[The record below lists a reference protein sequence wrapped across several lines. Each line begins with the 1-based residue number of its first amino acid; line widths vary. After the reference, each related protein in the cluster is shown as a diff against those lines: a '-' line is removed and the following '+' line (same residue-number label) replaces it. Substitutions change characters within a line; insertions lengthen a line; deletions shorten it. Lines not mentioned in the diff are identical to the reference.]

1 VRPIKTFLRV
11 RGKGIKKNDGGVN
24 LTKIYGKP
32 FVNVI
37 MYSQYNNN
45 MIIKKSPKK
54 IEKKE

>member
-1 VRPIKTFLRV
+1 
-11 RGKGIKKNDGGVN
+11 VN